1 MIRNVFFLGDSL
13 VGKTTIIDRYISG
26 DFHDKEPLTVKV
38 SFYVNNL
45 PKTGKTF
52 SLKIID
58 SSGQKKFRSFLLS
71 YLHDIDVAV
80 IVYDITNTNSF
91 QNLDSW
97 YNLISGHQDLPVF
110 IVGNKADLN
119 EKRKV
124 STEEGQNYA
133 EQHNFHFIEVSSLTG
148 ENIESLFSEIANI

>member
-1 MIRNVFFLGDSL
+1 M
-13 VGKTTIIDRYISG
+13 
-26 DFHDKEPLTVKV
+26 
-38 SFYVNNL
+38 
-45 PKTGKTF
+45 
-52 SLKIID
+52 
-58 SSGQKKFRSFLLS
+58 
-71 YLHDIDVAV
+71 
-80 IVYDITNTNSF
+80 
-91 QNLDSW
+91 DSW